1 MADSPEKEEQ
11 KVAKYVAS
19 KDKKCPY
26 CEGLFTS
33 SSLGRHL
40 DLFIRD
46 RNPKPPDGIHDVE
59 DIRQTRGNV
68 TRRQPR
74 HSLGGHR
81 DSITPT
87 GTPRLG
93 SRKPSLATLSRQSSS
108 GSLPKE
114 GRYAVDST
122 VGKNP
127 FPAPRWESTGV
138 MNDIGE
144 QAAASGNKKRP
155 GMSRAVSR
163 QAAQKAQLDSKN
175 KLTDA
180 MDTARAA
187 ELALR
192 ELLSSWR
199 AAK

>member
-1 MADSPEKEEQ
+1 MDDLPEKDEQ
-11 KVAKYVAS
+11 KIAKYVAA

-26 CEGLFTS
+26 CDQLFTS

-46 RNPKPPDGIHDVE
+46 RNPKSSDGVHDVE
-59 DIRQTRGNV
+59 EIRQTRGNV

-74 HSLGGHR
+74 HSLGGAR

-108 GSLPKE
+108 SSLPKE

-122 VGKNP
+122 IGKYP

-144 QAAASGNKKRP
+144 QAAESGNKRP
-155 GMSRAVSR
+155 GMSRTVSR

-175 KLTDA
+175 KLADA